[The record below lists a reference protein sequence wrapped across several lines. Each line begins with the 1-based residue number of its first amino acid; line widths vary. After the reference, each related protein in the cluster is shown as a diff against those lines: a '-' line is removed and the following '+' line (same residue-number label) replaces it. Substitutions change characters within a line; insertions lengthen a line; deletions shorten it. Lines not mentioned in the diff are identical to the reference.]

1 MTNHITLND
10 VPFYGDF
17 ILTDE
22 TGNILHDSRVNGGD
36 VPPLMTIAPVVSITI
51 DNGIFHIVISTE
63 LKLKGD

>member
-1 MTNHITLND
+1 MTNPITLND

-22 TGNILHDSRVNGGD
+22 TGNVLHDSRVNGGD

-51 DNGIFHIVISTE
+51 DHGIFHIVISTE
-63 LKLKGD
+63 LKLKGN